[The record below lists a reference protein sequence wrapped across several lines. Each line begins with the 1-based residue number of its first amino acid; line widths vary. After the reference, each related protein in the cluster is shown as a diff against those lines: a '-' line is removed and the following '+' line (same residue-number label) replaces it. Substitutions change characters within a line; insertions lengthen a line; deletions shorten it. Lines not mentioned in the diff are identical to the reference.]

1 MFIFKHLKK
10 LLTIILLSF
19 IFSNPSYSDT
29 HSNDL
34 KKINEQLNSIK
45 KLFDTGVLDDASYKT
60 SKNRLDKKKKILL
73 SKNKKK
79 KKPSSNVSK
88 TLEKQIEVLENL
100 LKDGILSEEE
110 FLKTKKFLIE
120 KENSG
125 NNISLEDTVS
135 VPSTY
140 LLNVKK
146 VPGIK
151 TWEKAEI
158 IFEDYRIYTY
168 RPGGIKIVRISDG
181 KKLARITG
189 NYKIKYFN
197 NGQDVISIK
206 KTEYQVVRSLTA
218 MTDGLE
224 GQVEKT
230 IKEIG
235 EILKNPFK
243 KRKKA
248 AFDTKTHKL
257 ELFINN
263 KRLLHYVGR
272 YVKRHRAF
280 FYQVLTD
287 KSEAFH
293 FYIKIDAKAPIAL
306 NMRFFNAKIDKA
318 VRKAKKRL
326 SIEFDV
332 TEEEIEKIIQEKV
345 GEETEKAVED
355 SMEKAINESVIEAIK
370 QSIGEVL
377 SATLVNAIEQATGE
391 AIDESI
397 EAELANAINEEI
409 ALAVAAGIDEAAVTA
424 GWEAYF
430 EVLAAGGTVQEA
442 SDKAYEACGSACDN
456 Y

>member
-45 KLFDTGVLDDASYKT
+45 KLFDTGVLDDTSYKT

-189 NYKIKYFN
+189 NYKIKYF
-197 NGQDVISIK
+197 
-206 KTEYQVVRSLTA
+206 
-218 MTDGLE
+218 
-224 GQVEKT
+224 
-230 IKEIG
+230 
-235 EILKNPFK
+235 
-243 KRKKA
+243 
-248 AFDTKTHKL
+248 
-257 ELFINN
+257 
-263 KRLLHYVGR
+263 
-272 YVKRHRAF
+272 
-280 FYQVLTD
+280 
-287 KSEAFH
+287 
-293 FYIKIDAKAPIAL
+293 
-306 NMRFFNAKIDKA
+306 
-318 VRKAKKRL
+318 
-326 SIEFDV
+326 
-332 TEEEIEKIIQEKV
+332 
-345 GEETEKAVED
+345 
-355 SMEKAINESVIEAIK
+355 
-370 QSIGEVL
+370 
-377 SATLVNAIEQATGE
+377 
-391 AIDESI
+391 
-397 EAELANAINEEI
+397 
-409 ALAVAAGIDEAAVTA
+409 
-424 GWEAYF
+424 
-430 EVLAAGGTVQEA
+430 
-442 SDKAYEACGSACDN
+442 
-456 Y
+456 